1 MNIGGAGKSAEDSF
15 SAKKHVVRE
24 GGVEPPPHFWDTD
37 LNRAR
42 LPIPP
47 LARALK
53 GYGAV
58 AGASNDVRGSEA
70 GDSSRFREFQAGYPV
85 ARGRAREEERAE
97 TAKGCASARG
107 RGRCRPRERGVEP
120 PPLIGSRSASGNGS
134 SPGPGAGSQG
144 WDVG

>member
-1 MNIGGAGKSAEDSF
+1 MRPPTSANSICVRREASGATKKKGRKEDVLHPRVNIGGAGKSAEDSF

-53 GYGAV
+53 RLRAKVCARQMEDIFRPIMLEYQGAHARITP
-58 AGASNDVRGSEA
+58 AGALRQ
-70 GDSSRFREFQAGYPV
+70 FP
-85 ARGRAREEERAE
+85 
-97 TAKGCASARG
+97 
-107 RGRCRPRERGVEP
+107 
-120 PPLIGSRSASGNGS
+120 
-134 SPGPGAGSQG
+134 
-144 WDVG
+144 